1 MRLLVKL
8 NVVGCFDS
16 LQEGHF
22 ILSAELSNSSMIL
35 RQLRT
40 RNSLMGA
47 SFIKQLALL
56 IDVANQV
63 SSIPVI
69 LHLEKTNGE
78 LSSAR

>member
-1 MRLLVKL
+1 MWSDV
-8 NVVGCFDS
+8 S
-16 LQEGHF
+16 
-22 ILSAELSNSSMIL
+22 ILYKRGTLSCQLSCHSSSMIL

-40 RNSLMGA
+40 RYSLMGA

-56 IDVANQV
+56 IDAANEI

-69 LHLEKTNGE
+69 LRLEKTDEE